1 MGPLLEAALVVDGL
15 LDDLPAD
22 VRPRRRRVAELLA
35 ILEEERPLFDCELR
49 LWCLR
54 LRAEGLSLRAIARAT
69 GASKSSVARYLAA
82 GPEGIDRVELHR
94 ERFARAADAQLA
106 GLGALLAAGPAARAC
121 SRQQAASHSTGE
133 ARQRRSTS
141 ARRSAP
147 RSSRPPR
154 DRPAAG
160 RASRHPGSGPRWHG
174 PAGPR
179 RCAG

>member
-22 VRPRRRRVAELLA
+22 VRPRRRRAAELLA

-54 LRAEGLSLRAIARAT
+54 LRAEGLSLRAIARAS

-106 GLGALLAAGPAARAC
+106 GLGALPLQAQLRELARATK
-121 SRQQAASHSTGE
+121 RLALYGE
-133 ARQRRSTS
+133 GTAEEKHLR
-141 ARRSAP
+141 
-147 RSSRPPR
+147 
-154 DRPAAG
+154 
-160 RASRHPGSGPRWHG
+160 
-174 PAGPR
+174 
-179 RCAG
+179 